1 MELEEGKSG
10 IPAVVQWDQR
20 CLGRVGTQVPSPA
33 WHSGLGIRCC
43 HSWGLGRN
51 CGSDL
56 ISGPGNPCAQGSQ
69 KRKEK
74 KKKEGKSPILLGEEV
89 DLNPAL
95 WLPGPVFRQEQGQGR
110 GEALLAG

>member
-1 MELEEGKSG
+1 MRR
-10 IPAVVQWDQR
+10 A
-20 CLGRVGTQVPSPA
+20 A
-33 WHSGLGIRCC
+33 
-43 HSWGLGRN
+43 
-51 CGSDL
+51 
-56 ISGPGNPCAQGSQ
+56 
-69 KRKEK
+69 KREKKK